1 MRAGPHASVDGVK
14 MWLEHQPINYEYDM
28 NYLIKIIDYNI
39 NQIDLTSN
47 QFIVIYKN
55 QYNIIDNTE
64 STIYKDNTK
73 Y

>member
-1 MRAGPHASVDGVK
+1 
-14 MWLEHQPINYEYDM
+14 M